1 MIMRAM
7 KYTAAAIALSVVLTG
22 CQRTA
27 ETSSSGPTDADTA
40 AYKVGKA
47 AHEAANK
54 TKEATKKAGEKIKEA
69 ADSAKEGWK
78 DGKQK

>member
-1 MIMRAM
+1 MRAM
-7 KYTAAAIALSVVLTG
+7 KYAAATIALALILTG
-22 CQRTA
+22 CQKTA
-27 ETSSSGPTDADTA
+27 ETSSSGSTDADTA

-47 AHEAANK
+47 AHEAADK

-78 DGKQK
+78 DAKQK

>member
-1 MIMRAM
+1 M
-7 KYTAAAIALSVVLTG
+7 KYTVATIALALILTG

-27 ETSSSGPTDADTA
+27 ETSSSGPTDADNA

-47 AHEAANK
+47 AHEAADK
-54 TKEATKKAGEKIKEA
+54 TKEATKKAEEKLKEA
-69 ADSAKEGWK
+69 AASAKEGWK